1 MTGNDFTD
9 RHTVSAFDDEL
20 RELRGLIAEMG
31 GLAEAALAHA
41 LDALAKGDVA
51 LAEQVVADD
60 RAIDA
65 LEARVG
71 QQVVTLIAKRA
82 PLADDLREI
91 LAAYRIA
98 GIVERTG
105 DYAKT
110 IAKRIPAIDRADV
123 GEPMRLLAE
132 LGRAVLDMMR
142 QALNA
147 FAARDIEAARAVG
160 ARDRE
165 ADDLYNRLFLA
176 LLAAMM
182 QDPAII
188 RPSTHLLFVGK
199 SLERVG
205 DQATNLA
212 ELVYFAA
219 TGEELADRHAE

>member
-1 MTGNDFTD
+1 MTGNDYTD

-20 RELRGLIAEMG
+20 RELRALIAEMG
-31 GLAEAALAHA
+31 GLAEAALGRA
-41 LDALAKGDVA
+41 LDALIKGDAA
-51 LAEQVVADD
+51 LAQQVVADD

-65 LEARVG
+65 IEARIG
-71 QQVVTLIAKRA
+71 QHVVALIAKRA

-110 IAKRIPAIDRADV
+110 IAKRVASIDRADV
-123 GEPMRLLAE
+123 GEPMRLLGE

-142 QALNA
+142 QALDA
-147 FAARDIEAARAVG
+147 FAARDVEAARAVC

-176 LLAAMM
+176 LLATMM
-182 QDPAII
+182 QDSDVIQA
-188 RPSTHLLFVGK
+188 STHLLFVGK

-219 TGEELADRHAE
+219 TGAELSDRHTD

>member
-20 RELRGLIAEMG
+20 RELRALIAEMG
-31 GLAEAALAHA
+31 GLAEAALGRA
-41 LDALAKGDVA
+41 LDALVKGDVA
-51 LAEQVVADD
+51 LAQQVVADD
-60 RAIDA
+60 RAIDSI
-65 LEARVG
+65 EGRIG
-71 QQVVTLIAKRA
+71 QHVVTLIAKRA

-110 IAKRIPAIDRADV
+110 IAKRVSAIDRADV
-123 GEPMRLLAE
+123 GEPMRLLGE

-142 QALNA
+142 QALDA
-147 FAARDIEAARAVG
+147 FAARDIEAARAVCQ
-160 ARDRE
+160 RDRE

-176 LLAAMM
+176 LLATMM
-182 QDPAII
+182 QDPQVIQA
-188 RPSTHLLFVGK
+188 STHLLFVGK

-212 ELVYFAA
+212 ELVFFAA
-219 TGEELADRHAE
+219 TGEELADRHAG

>member
-1 MTGNDFTD
+1 MTGKDFPD

-20 RELRGLIAEMG
+20 RELRALIAEMG
-31 GLAEAALAHA
+31 GLAEDALGRA
-41 LDALAKGDVA
+41 LDALLKGDVA
-51 LAEQVVADD
+51 LATQVVADD

-65 LEARVG
+65 IEARVG
-71 QQVVTLIAKRA
+71 QHVVALIAKRA

-91 LAAYRIA
+91 LVAYRIA

-110 IAKRIPAIDRADV
+110 IAKRVPAIDRADG
-123 GEPMRLLAE
+123 GEPIRLLAE
-132 LGRAVLDMMR
+132 LGKAVLDMMR
-142 QALNA
+142 EALDA
-147 FAARDIEAARAVG
+147 FAARDVEAARRVS

-176 LLAAMM
+176 LLASMM
-182 QDPAII
+182 KDSAVIQA
-188 RPSTHLLFVGK
+188 STHLLFVGK

-219 TGEELADRHAE
+219 TGEELADRHAA